1 MEFEGR
7 LLFFM
12 SIGKIA
18 QNRTQVLGKNCNS
31 AVAISAAW

>member
-1 MEFEGR
+1 MEFMGV

-12 SIGKIA
+12 SIGKIV
-18 QNRTQVLGKNCNS
+18 QNKHWEKVCNS